1 MKSTVVYHPVYQKFT
16 EYDEKGNI
24 TKEGSFK
31 IPERQEVV
39 LENDHATIV
48 FLDNGSSKGV
58 SLCHPMDDFNA
69 TTGRKLAYLRAKIVS
84 LSKEIRKILK
94 ETHNK

>member
-16 EYDEKGNI
+16 EYDEAGNI

-31 IPERQEVV
+31 IQERQEVI
-39 LENDHATIV
+39 LESDHATIV
-48 FLDNGSSKGV
+48 FLDNGSAKGV
-58 SLCHPMDDFNA
+58 SLCHPNDNFDV

-84 LSKEIRKILK
+84 LSNEIKKVLK
-94 ETHNK
+94 ETHNH